1 MYPEV
6 NQKQAEKYLGYQDKV
21 DINEFEQDITVF
33 DSHGIKIIYKE
44 SLTDMLLLEEELLKI
59 GTFYI
64 DHHEFAY

>member
-1 MYPEV
+1 M
-6 NQKQAEKYLGYQDKV
+6 

-33 DSHGIKIIYKE
+33 DSHGIKIIYEE

-64 DHHEFAY
+64 GHHEFAY